1 MYLGLHEGSDGK
13 VYTLETNCCINI
25 SMSKQF
31 ESGAQKRQKK
41 RIFDL
46 GSQQ

>member
-1 MYLGLHEGSDGK
+1 
-13 VYTLETNCCINI
+13 
-25 SMSKQF
+25 MSKQF